1 MRFVVLPSGRPYA
14 EVLGIQFRE
23 FSERIACRRDGRPL
37 PGDVV
42 FFVEHGPVYTLGRRG
57 LSSHLLLSEA
67 DLRAR
72 GIEFVE
78 IGRGGDITYHGPGQL
93 TVYPVLD
100 LQRLRLGV
108 KDYVALLEDVVI
120 ESIARFGIRGGKIP
134 GRTGVW
140 IGKGT
145 PAERKISAIG
155 SKCSRFVSMHGFAL
169 NVGPDLSPFSGIVPC
184 GLSQGVTSVSAE
196 TGRVV
201 SIDEVMP
208 VVAEVLSRRLN
219 SGSPPPRIL
228 SQENS

>member
-1 MRFVVLPSGRPYA
+1 MRFVALPSGRPYA
-14 EVLGIQFRE
+14 EVLGIQLRE
-23 FSERIACRRDGRPL
+23 FSERIACKRDGRPL
-37 PGDVV
+37 PEDVV
-42 FFVEHGPVYTLGRRG
+42 FFVEHSPVYTLGRRG
-57 LSSHLLLSEA
+57 LSSHLLLSEV

-93 TVYPVLD
+93 TVYPILD

-108 KDYVALLEDVVI
+108 KDYVALLEDAVI
-120 ESIARFGIRGGKIP
+120 ESIARFGIRGEKIP

-155 SKCSRFVSMHGFAL
+155 IKCSRFVTMHGFAL

-184 GLSQGVTSVSAE
+184 GLSQGVTSISAE

-201 SIDEVMP
+201 AVADVIP
-208 VVAEVLSRRLN
+208 LVAEVLSRSLN
-219 SGSPPPRIL
+219 Y
-228 SQENS
+228 